1 MFILRNSDGLVSLTV
16 GLVGIEK
23 SLELIAKNGWCE
35 IESALTPVNALVD
48 AISELAESMSM
59 VPMLSND
66 MNVRGEKSKE
76 DRRSLHELSRVLC
89 AKGETFLLLKGP
101 INANYAGMKLSLAIA
116 FYEALD
122 KYVDHHQKISKCYDV
137 NIPFVDQQVG
147 NLISILSVKVG
158 SKLEA
163 LGVELQKKDDTFNFE
178 PDDIRS
184 VNDKFR
190 EDSYGVLKPITD
202 AEFNDY
208 DTAGHRLQAFLYENS
223 ESSLLKTEQSDTELF
238 GYWIDKV
245 FDLLRVIDI
254 KNQNVLMNVRRVY
267 GLGSQECN
275 EVESLSAKSKEAM
288 RLCLTRKE
296 DEVTVEERLKI
307 VFAGAKSAETIY
319 RMLPT
324 YAAILTSER
333 REMVDVS
340 GQEQR
345 EIDVLLT
352 KDGGNLLPC
361 VADQV
366 AEHYYLSSDAVK
378 CILSRMNRAEEKVKV
393 AIEARV
399 SKVNE

>member
-101 INANYAGMKLSLAIA
+101 INTNYAGMKLSLAIA

-122 KYVDHHQKISKCYDV
+122 KYVAHHQKISNCYDV
-137 NIPFVDQQVG
+137 NIPFVDQQIG

-163 LGVELQKKDDTFNFE
+163 LGAELQKQDDTFDFE

-184 VNDKFR
+184 AKDKFR
-190 EDSYGVLKPITD
+190 EDSYGVLMPITD
-202 AEFNDY
+202 VEFNNY
-208 DTAGHRLQAFLYENS
+208 DTAGHGLQAFLYENS
-223 ESSLLKTEQSDTELF
+223 ESSLLKTVQSDTELF

-267 GLGSQECN
+267 GLGSKECN

-296 DEVTVEERLKI
+296 DEVTVEDRLKI
-307 VFAGAKSAETIY
+307 IFAGAKSAETIY

-333 REMVDVS
+333 REIVDVS

-352 KDGGNLLPC
+352 KDGGNLLPY
-361 VADQV
+361 VANQV

-378 CILSRMNRAEEKVKV
+378 CILSRMNRAEEKVKA
-393 AIEARV
+393 AIDARV